1 MKNNAILAVFK
12 HYICTFSLYFQISY
26 APHIKSCHRYKWA
39 PFAQDLHFTS
49 SEMEKS
55 RGHLRGRAVTLLVR
69 TPGTTSWTTV
79 LPVAPTRRKSFILTK
94 WSGSF
99 FLHLDLFLFKSVRDH
114 QRLMICL
121 MMCLKICLNLCLKIA
136 WRYAWRSPEDM
147 PEDIPICLK
156 IARRY
161 AWR

>member
-1 MKNNAILAVFK
+1 MFK

-55 RGHLRGRAVTLLVR
+55 RGHLRGRAVTMLVR

-79 LPVAPTRRKSFILTK
+79 HPVAPTRKKVLSQLNDQAL
-94 WSGSF
+94 F
-99 FLHLDLFLFKSVRDH
+99 FFKFGPISLQVSPRSPWADD
-114 QRLMICL
+114 MPDDVPEDIPEV
-121 MMCLKICLNLCLKIA
+121 MPEDSLKICLKIA
-136 WRYAWRSPEDM
+136 WRYAWR
-147 PEDIPICLK
+147 
-156 IARRY
+156 Y

>member
-1 MKNNAILAVFK
+1 MKKNAILAMFK

-79 LPVAPTRRKSFILTK
+79 HPVAPTRRKSFISTK

-99 FLHLDLFLFKSVRDH
+99 FCIWTFFSSSQSEITIGWWYAWWCAWRYAWS
-114 QRLMICL
+114 
-121 MMCLKICLNLCLKIA
+121 LCLKIA
-136 WRYAWRSPEDM
+136 WRYAWT
-147 PEDIPICLK
+147 
-156 IARRY
+156 Y